1 MIFNTLLQ
9 RLAQLIQPH
18 RAEQLAKEHG
28 WRRRRSGKISAF
40 EFLYS
45 CLGQSSA
52 LELTLNS
59 QASSLSQPV
68 SRQAIDQRY
77 TPAAVEF
84 FKSAFQE
91 SLATSFTWKSDS
103 LMVQRIQ
110 QRFAAVRLF
119 DSTYCP
125 CSDALDQI
133 FPASGGGAARAGL
146 KVLLSYDYGAG
157 QLHPLEVLPATCT
170 DQALAATATQ
180 QVGQGEL
187 GIFDK
192 GFYKAA
198 SLRCLA
204 QRGGYFLIP
213 WHRTATVWELDAQG
227 QRVKQIDVAASLAAS
242 THSPVQWQAVQL
254 GRTEETSL
262 SPVRLI
268 AYQLSEESANRR
280 RAQLREKCRTS
291 GRQPTEAA
299 LQLAGWLILV
309 TNAPEHL
316 LPSASVAYLYRAR
329 WQIELVFKQF
339 KSVLRLDA
347 LPSKNSSRVQCEIWA
362 RLLNALLV
370 FTWYQHANAACLLSH
385 QREISFAKVAKL
397 LQQDGQVLCRALF
410 SARERLQA
418 EFRSLW
424 KKILQLARK
433 EHQPSRPTTWENLC
447 THWLDLPSV
456 H

>member
-18 RAEQLAKEHG
+18 RAEQLAKQHR
-28 WRRRRSGKISAF
+28 WRRRSGKIPAF

-45 CLGQSSA
+45 CLGQGSA
-52 LELTLNS
+52 LELSLRS
-59 QASSLSQPV
+59 QSSSFSQPV
-68 SRQAIDQRY
+68 SRQAVDQRY

-84 FKSAFQE
+84 FKAAFQE
-91 SLATSFTWKSDS
+91 SLATSLSWKTDS
-103 LMVQRIQ
+103 LMAHRLQ

-119 DSTYCP
+119 DSTYCS
-125 CSDALDQI
+125 CADALGQI
-133 FPASGGGAARAGL
+133 FPGPGGGATRAGL
-146 KVLLSYDYGAG
+146 KVLLSYDYGVG

-170 DQALAATATQ
+170 DQALATTATQ
-180 QVGQGEL
+180 QVARGEL

-192 GFYKAA
+192 GFYRAQ

-204 QRGGYFLIP
+204 QRGGYFVIP
-213 WHRTATVWELDAQG
+213 WHRTATVWELEANG
-227 QRVKQIDVAASLAAS
+227 QRGKPIEVAACLKAS
-242 THSPVQWQAVQL
+242 TQSRVEWNAVQL
-254 GRTEETSL
+254 GQTEATSL
-262 SPVRLI
+262 RPVRLI
-268 AYQLSEESANRR
+268 ACRLSEESANRR
-280 RAQLREKCRTS
+280 RAQLREKCRTH
-291 GRQPTEAA
+291 GRQPTEEA
-299 LQLAGWLILV
+299 LELAGWLILV
-309 TNAPEHL
+309 TNAPGDL
-316 LPSASVAYLYRAR
+316 LPSAAVGYVYRVR
-329 WQIELVFKQF
+329 WQIELIFKQF

-370 FTWYQHANAACLLSH
+370 FTWYQHANAACLQSH

-397 LQQDGQVLCRALF
+397 WQQDGQVLTRALF
-410 SARERLQA
+410 SARERLEA

-424 KKILQLARK
+424 KKIQQLARK

-447 THWLDLPSV
+447 THWLDVPSA